1 MKTHAANDSEEH
13 CNLKL
18 YRLGEEKKENA

>member
-1 MKTHAANDSEEH
+1 MKIHAANDSEEH

-18 YRLGEEKKENA
+18 YRLGEEKNA